1 MDRLSWTHAA
11 GAFGW
16 PGNQPC
22 LSAASTSSR
31 PSRYTGPA
39 RWSRAPSA
47 PRTPRTLWRRTLT
60 AFQQHRG
67 LHRPAAQKAARRG
80 DRDSRDGARPS
91 VIGWCLSHEARRSA
105 RTADPAFKPLAP
117 RLAVFSAAGGHCGGA
132 GCGAGAGRPAARGP
146 VARAGSFGC
155 SNWPSPN
162 SSTSSPLGWRWTLRG
177 SRRSTC
183 SACQTR
189 AGSGLTPVFTASLT
203 NRVLTAKRGALRRT
217 ALALAVAQQLAAAG
231 RCNGRWAATRTQ
243 ATGPQEQPLPLVR
256 PQTWRQPRRRC
267 VASDGCCR
275 CRWLSPQRDWRRS
288 KPCSVC
294 SSGCAQAASRVRQA
308 AFPMSCN
315 PAPKFLCVT

>member
-1 MDRLSWTHAA
+1 VDRLSWTHAA
-11 GAFGW
+11 RAFVW

-47 PRTPRTLWRRTLT
+47 PRAPRTLWRRTLT

-177 SRRSTC
+177 SRRSPC

-203 NRVLTAKRGALRRT
+203 NRVLTVKRGALRLRS
-217 ALALAVAQQLAAAG
+217 LWH
-231 RCNGRWAATRTQ
+231 NS
-243 ATGPQEQPLPLVR
+243 LPLQADAMADGQGCAPR
-256 PQTWRQPRRRC
+256 PLAPRNN
-267 VASDGCCR
+267 R
-275 CRWLSPQRDWRRS
+275 CRWCGRRPGANRAGGAWRQTDAVAVAGS
-288 KPCSVC
+288 AH
-294 SSGCAQAASRVRQA
+294 SGTGAAQSLAACAQAGARKQRATSARQLSR
-308 AFPMSCN
+308 
-315 PAPKFLCVT
+315 